1 MSRGCAR
8 LSASRESWL
17 GRESFVEGPCVCPCV
32 LWIFFR
38 SADLGQP
45 ALVLKYEG
53 GGAALVWNPARGVGA
68 TAPRVAA
75 SGQGAR
81 HRRWGSGLPHGS
93 GSKGSL
99 GTGPTKLRGLW
110 RRRAVRRPPKIVA
123 MAQRHAWN
131 PARGVGATAPRVA
144 AGGHGARH
152 RCWGSGFPHGS
163 GSIGSLGTG
172 PTKLGRLGRRRAV
185 RRPPKIVAMAQRCAW
200 GPTMGQGLPR
210 YDSLPAVM
218 KRATIAVIPSFL
230 SCRAPQGL

>member
-1 MSRGCAR
+1 M
-8 LSASRESWL
+8 
-17 GRESFVEGPCVCPCV
+17 CPCV
-32 LWIFFR
+32 LWIFSR
-38 SADLGQP
+38 PADLGQP

-131 PARGVGATAPRVA
+131 PARGVGATALRFATCCDKARHNRCDSEFFAVPGSTGSLATGTTNWARVGRHRPA
-144 AGGHGARH
+144 QRRAQERCTNVAWRRGGRALWVPTETWCLYHYTGHGQFF
-152 RCWGSGFPHGS
+152 WGCQRKVPNATRRSTGGMRTRTRGSQPH
-163 GSIGSLGTG
+163 L
-172 PTKLGRLGRRRAV
+172 RR
-185 RRPPKIVAMAQRCAW
+185 
-200 GPTMGQGLPR
+200 
-210 YDSLPAVM
+210 
-218 KRATIAVIPSFL
+218 
-230 SCRAPQGL
+230 